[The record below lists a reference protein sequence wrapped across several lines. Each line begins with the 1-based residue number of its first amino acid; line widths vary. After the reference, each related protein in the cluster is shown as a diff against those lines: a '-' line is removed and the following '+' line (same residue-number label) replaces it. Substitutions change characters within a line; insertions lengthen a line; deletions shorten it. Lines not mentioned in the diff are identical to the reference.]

1 MSRKLREGALLRYRV
16 LRLREKERGA
26 ESAAVTPKAYLH
38 YHIHPET
45 GQEAQLIFPSKNHRS
60 SAFVSGSSHA

>member
-1 MSRKLREGALLRYRV
+1 MSKKLRERALLCYSA
-16 LRLREKERGA
+16 LYLREKERGA

-45 GQEAQLIFPSKNHRS
+45 GQEAQLIPLQKAQESQWEAN
-60 SAFVSGSSHA
+60 